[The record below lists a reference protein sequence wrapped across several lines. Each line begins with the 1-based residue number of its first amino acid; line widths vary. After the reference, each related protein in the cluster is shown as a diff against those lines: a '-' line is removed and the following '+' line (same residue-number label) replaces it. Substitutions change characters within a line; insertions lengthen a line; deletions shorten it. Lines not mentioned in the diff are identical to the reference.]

1 MLNLNSIV
9 AGPLGGTVHPQEP
22 VFWFRC
28 IGQKNERGVV
38 TPEYAPPV
46 RLLARVQ
53 SASDAALFYSGKAG
67 ENSKTRN
74 FYISSTPEGSV
85 QGLARDQ
92 GTGGDLLYYRGQWW
106 LVVAVPED
114 FTVNGGAAMAAPS
127 TGWTRARTPAPLR
140 TRTGATST
148 PAKRQGNSGNG
159 RWLPWAC
166 A

>member
-22 VFWFRC
+22 VLWYRC
-28 IGQKNERGVV
+28 TGQQNERGVV

-53 SASDAALFYSGKAG
+53 SASDAALYYAG
-67 ENSKTRN
+67 RAGQNSKTRN

-85 QGLARDQ
+85 QGLARED
-92 GTGGDLLYYRGQWW
+92 GTGGDLLLYKEQWW

-114 FTVNGGAAMAAPS
+114 FTVNGWVQVRATLQVIPPKNVEAPQ
-127 TGWTRARTPAPLR
+127 P
-140 TRTGATST
+140 
-148 PAKRQGNSGNG
+148 
-159 RWLPWAC
+159 
-166 A
+166 